1 MICRKHLLLLL
12 LIPGI
17 LFFQYCRPKPRTS
30 PKLSIIELALSETS
44 SPFYIN
50 SARYKGNLKTLPIGI
65 FDSGTGGLAVLE
77 AILNLDEFNNETYQP
92 GSDNIPDFISE
103 SFIYL
108 ADEANMPYGR
118 YDDEGKADFLRELV
132 VKDVLFLIGSTYFLS
147 PDDTFPQ
154 NNKKQVKEIVI
165 ACNTATAYG
174 LETVKDA
181 IRSWDLP
188 IKITGIIEAGA
199 KNAIQEIV
207 KNEIKEP
214 LIAVFATEGTCSSFG
229 YPKSITGQTR
239 DAFPGLDLQVIQQAG
254 VGLAGAIDGDINYVD
269 PMATEVRQ
277 TDKYFGPGFGNEK
290 YPLDLKYWNHYN
302 FEGGNELFIEINPEG
317 DTTVIQLNSIKNYV
331 RYMVTNL
338 VYNAS
343 ANFPDRSID
352 IVILGCTHYPYELD
366 EIRNHFKFLKNNP
379 AYVNIIPDS
388 IVFIDPAKALAL
400 TLYTNL
406 VNNDLLGNN
415 SIDESEFYISVPNTL
430 LEENMIDDKMEFPFE
445 WKYGRTENSGLQ
457 YVKIVPFSDRWID
470 VDIKERIKESLPA
483 VHSIIKYSR

>member
-1 MICRKHLLLLL
+1 MIYRKHLLLLL
-12 LIPGI
+12 LIPGT
-17 LFFQYCRPKPRTS
+17 LFFQHCSSNQNSS

-50 SARYKGNLKTLPIGI
+50 STRYKEDLKTLPIGI

-77 AILNLDEFNNETYQP
+77 AILNLDEFNNETHQP
-92 GSDNIPDFISE
+92 GSDNISDFISE

-118 YDDEGKADFLRELV
+118 YDAEGKADFLRELV
-132 VKDVLFLIGSTYFLS
+132 VKDVLFLIGTNYFLS
-147 PDDTFPQ
+147 PGDKFPQ

-174 LETVKDA
+174 LETVNDA

-207 KNEIKEP
+207 KNEIQEP
-214 LIAVFATEGTCSSFG
+214 LIAVFATEGTCSSSG
-229 YPKSITGQTR
+229 YPKSINGQTR
-239 DAFPGLDLQVIQQAG
+239 DEFSEFDLQVLQQAG

-269 PMATEVRQ
+269 PVATEVRKA
-277 TDKYFGPGFGNEK
+277 DKYFGPGFGNEN
-290 YPLDLKYWNHYN
+290 YSMDLKYWNDYN
-302 FEGGNELFIEINPEG
+302 FEGGNELFMEINPEG
-317 DTTVIQLNSIKNYV
+317 DTTVIQLNSIRNYV

-338 VYNAS
+338 IHNAS

-366 EIRNHFKFLKNNP
+366 EIRNHFKFLKNNTK
-379 AYVNIIPDS
+379 YVNIIPDS
-388 IVFIDPAKALAL
+388 IVFIDPAKALA
-400 TLYTNL
+400 TALYTNL
-406 VNNDLLGNN
+406 IKNDLFGNN
-415 SIDESEFYISVPNTL
+415 SIDESEFYISVPNPL
-430 LEENMIDDKMEFPFE
+430 LEENKIDSKMEFPFE
-445 WKYGRTENSGLQ
+445 WKYGRTENAGLQ

-470 VDIKERIKESLPA
+470 ADIKERIKGSLPS
-483 VHSIIKYSR
+483 VYNILK